1 MIEFFL
7 GFILMLFF
15 FMISKFN
22 TFLHGPNSND
32 YKKNY
37 IMILSIKNIIDLK
50 PKLLFVRLKIEYYLK
65 FKQSKNKYK

>member
-32 YKKNY
+32 YKKKLY
-37 IMILSIKNIIDLK
+37 YDSINKK
-50 PKLLFVRLKIEYYLK
+50 YYRFETKITICP
-65 FKQSKNKYK
+65 SKNRILFKI